1 MSHRWA
7 PIEQRVI
14 GQSSRQLLILL
25 FLLDFGGVLNLNS
38 ISDRYLVFQWYGFI
52 VTQTGKEE
60 LNHEQASDPLLV
72 RHFNLF
78 IELKL
83 VF

>member
-1 MSHRWA
+1 MLSEA
-7 PIEQRVI
+7 PLPLALFTLFLF
-14 GQSSRQLLILL
+14 RQLLILL